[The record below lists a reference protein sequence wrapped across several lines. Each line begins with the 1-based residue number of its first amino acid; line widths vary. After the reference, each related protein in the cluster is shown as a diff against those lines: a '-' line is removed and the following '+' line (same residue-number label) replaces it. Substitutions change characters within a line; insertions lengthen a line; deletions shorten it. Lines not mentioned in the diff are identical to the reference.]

1 VSVGL
6 GQVNAEMGVVGI
18 GGQGDLVGGVDAE
31 ALDPGGQVG
40 REYGQVLECD
50 RLAVGD
56 QLAC

>member
-1 VSVGL
+1 
-6 GQVNAEMGVVGI
+6 MGVVGI